1 MNGEDLTDDVLRITA
16 GRWERTPGGWRH
28 TPSTPDGKPA
38 EVAQGK
44 LQCRLPGRGAERV
57 RVALTVTAAT
67 PQGMSLH
74 LDDVAFYFGCRW
86 QTPQGGTLP
95 RARTVKVRP
104 AGRSLSGA
112 FAGDAGE
119 TAARIAREVTCAE
132 ITPDEMNR
140 ECFLNTGLGER
151 TEAYDLSCRLTPGE
165 LHRIEVE
172 AGTDAVEFRLDG
184 RTVFR
189 HVRDRSR
196 PWRSVVVETW
206 CASEFTDLRVE
217 ADGLVPAPP
226 PPRPREELLLSTSMD
241 GSDPTGQ
248 MSYPPEI
255 FAQIMRELK
264 RQGFGRVYFIDY
276 GSKVPEFNTDLAMRQ
291 RHRELHGKNPVYEH
305 MAWPGEWLKRYA
317 DIAHEA
323 GIQFYTKFKAFDLHL
338 WSEDPLENFSD
349 RARVQYEHREKK
361 LQHRPLP
368 PGYAPPDAP
377 VGTIRFV
384 RDNAE
389 PSPVPVEELR
399 LWVSDDNLRYRPY
412 EGPVR
417 RSDGI
422 ESRTFLK
429 WWEETPEP
437 PRRVRVLTLDGL
449 DVRAKFFAVT
459 LPPHRTEEL
468 FRNRLHRLVEVAS
481 VDGRPFPFH
490 YAIHPDC
497 KPTPDM
503 TPEDFP
509 WHGEK
514 LWKGGLRYGLFWGGV
529 PSGTIP
535 VVDPMDHLWALDN
548 LNRVIGFGRG
558 VIEFAG
564 SAFCPAYP
572 EVQDFWLS
580 RIRTAYESGADGVD
594 IRIRNHNK
602 YMEWSRAGWNPPVVE
617 EYRRR
622 YGVDINTGPVD
633 HVLHQRLLGEYYTAF
648 VRRARALADSY
659 KRSLQHHVSI
669 SMDTAPEQMGMM
681 NIHWDWRAWL
691 DERLVDEITLKEVF
705 PGTNFFDE
713 VTDLARARGIK
724 THFCPFMNTVLR
736 REPDYEKVIG
746 GHIADARLAGC
757 DGYWLHE
764 LYCLLD
770 LDAVSGRVAF
780 THPKLP
786 GALEGARG

>member
-291 RHRELHGKNPVYEH
+291 RHRELHGKNPS
-305 MAWPGEWLKRYA
+305 MSTWR
-317 DIAHEA
+317 
-323 GIQFYTKFKAFDLHL
+323 
-338 WSEDPLENFSD
+338 
-349 RARVQYEHREKK
+349 
-361 LQHRPLP
+361 
-368 PGYAPPDAP
+368 
-377 VGTIRFV
+377 
-384 RDNAE
+384 
-389 PSPVPVEELR
+389 
-399 LWVSDDNLRYRPY
+399 
-412 EGPVR
+412 GP
-417 RSDGI
+417 
-422 ESRTFLK
+422 
-429 WWEETPEP
+429 
-437 PRRVRVLTLDGL
+437 
-449 DVRAKFFAVT
+449 
-459 LPPHRTEEL
+459 
-468 FRNRLHRLVEVAS
+468 AS
-481 VDGRPFPFH
+481 G
-490 YAIHPDC
+490 
-497 KPTPDM
+497 
-503 TPEDFP
+503 
-509 WHGEK
+509 
-514 LWKGGLRYGLFWGGV
+514 
-529 PSGTIP
+529 
-535 VVDPMDHLWALDN
+535 
-548 LNRVIGFGRG
+548 
-558 VIEFAG
+558 
-564 SAFCPAYP
+564 
-572 EVQDFWLS
+572 
-580 RIRTAYESGADGVD
+580 
-594 IRIRNHNK
+594 
-602 YMEWSRAGWNPPVVE
+602 
-617 EYRRR
+617 
-622 YGVDINTGPVD
+622 
-633 HVLHQRLLGEYYTAF
+633 
-648 VRRARALADSY
+648 
-659 KRSLQHHVSI
+659 
-669 SMDTAPEQMGMM
+669 
-681 NIHWDWRAWL
+681 
-691 DERLVDEITLKEVF
+691 
-705 PGTNFFDE
+705 
-713 VTDLARARGIK
+713 
-724 THFCPFMNTVLR
+724 
-736 REPDYEKVIG
+736 
-746 GHIADARLAGC
+746 
-757 DGYWLHE
+757 
-764 LYCLLD
+764 
-770 LDAVSGRVAF
+770 
-780 THPKLP
+780 
-786 GALEGARG
+786 